1 MDRSSSGW
9 VRLFRQSGV
18 KRDTRRVS
26 RSKSVIGCEALD
38 CRQLLSGAAAVLP
51 VPPATAV
58 TNAAAILQS
67 LDPKVFARLQSALAR
82 AESHSHVSQNQAS
95 LLATDE
101 AALDDLVQSAG
112 LDSDATASDQNH
124 VQDAVD
130 EAFHPTLDRPE
141 TWSKDESTLEQY
153 LADVPG
159 SAPLVSQTIAQV
171 HVVAREAR
179 VSGSLQR
186 ALSSDEQ
193 ILTAKLGPNP
203 NADLGPGA
211 VDRDPLEVY
220 YDGQVNN
227 FIK

>member
-1 MDRSSSGW
+1 MDRSSRGW
-9 VRLFRQSGV
+9 LRLFRQAGV
-18 KRDTRRVS
+18 KRDTRWIS
-26 RSKSVIGCEALD
+26 RSKAVIGCEALD
-38 CRQLLSGAAAVLP
+38 CRQLLSGVTAVLP
-51 VPPATAV
+51 APPATAV

-67 LDPKVFARLQSALAR
+67 LDPKIFARFQSTLAR
-82 AESHSHVSQNQAS
+82 AEDHSHVSQNQAS

-101 AALDDLVQSAG
+101 AALDDMVQSAG
-112 LDSDATASDQNH
+112 LDSDSTASDKNR

-159 SAPLVSQTIAQV
+159 SAPLISQTIAQV
-171 HVVAREAR
+171 HVVARAAR
-179 VSGSLQR
+179 VSGTLQR
-186 ALSSDEQ
+186 TLSGDEQ
-193 ILTAKLGPNP
+193 ILTAELGPNP
-203 NADLGPGA
+203 DTDLGPGA

-220 YDGQVNN
+220 YNGQVNS